1 MRRKFVDKIID
12 LKKGDTVVIY
22 NDLDTRTTPFENTVK
37 SIGKKWI
44 TTFGTDSNKFDLM
57 GYGSFGWSLFPG
69 NMGEYNEWVET
80 KKIAKN
86 IYNNL
91 SSKIY
96 RLSREEL
103 AIIEK
108 MISE

>member
-1 MRRKFVDKIID
+1 MRKNIVDEIND

-22 NDLDTRTTPFENTVK
+22 NNIDTRATPFESAIK

-44 TTFGTDSNKFDLM
+44 TDIHSNKFDPM
-57 GYGSFGWSLFPG
+57 GNGSYGWSLFPG
-69 NMGEYNEWVET
+69 NMEEYNEWVET
-80 KKIAKN
+80 KNIAKK
-86 IYNNL
+86 IYNDL
-91 SSKIY
+91 FDKIY

>member
-1 MRRKFVDKIID
+1 MKKKKVDKIKD

-22 NDLDTRTTPFENTVK
+22 NDIDTHSTPFESAIK

-44 TTFGTDSNKFDLM
+44 TDIHSNKFDLM
-57 GYGSFGWSLFPG
+57 GNGSYGWSLFPG
-69 NMGEYNEWVET
+69 NMEEYNEWVET
-80 KKIAKN
+80 KKIAKK

-91 SSKIY
+91 IDKIY
-96 RLSREEL
+96 SLSREEL
-103 AIIEK
+103 IIIEK